1 MKLVVVE
8 SPAKCSKIAGFL
20 GADYKVLASM
30 GHIRSLEE
38 GLDAIGLDRDFE
50 PKFTFMKEKAKAIA
64 ALKEAASAASEV
76 ILAADDDRE
85 GEAIA
90 YSVALLL
97 KLSLKTTK
105 RAIFHEITKTAV
117 CKAVAEP
124 RFLDL
129 NRVYAQQARAMLDM
143 MIGFTISPLLWK
155 HVARGLSAGR
165 CQTPALRFVVDRED
179 EVATHSAETSW
190 IVRGSWSTGPK
201 GAALD
206 ATLNEEIGDEESAT
220 NYLENMLEVP
230 EATIL
235 STQVKPWTEHPP
247 PPLIT
252 STLQQSASSLFH
264 SNPKN
269 TMRVAQRLYEAGH
282 ITYMR
287 TDKAVLCAEA
297 IAEAQG
303 LVTSKY
309 GPEYVGFATAE
320 AVGESAKKKKA
331 TKATSKA
338 AAKAEEEPKAQ
349 EAHEAIRP
357 THFDVEVLPGDE
369 WTPLDRNIYKL
380 IRARALQ
387 TVMAPARGDSITV
400 KLLPEGEDADMF
412 WSATARRTTFQG
424 WRIIG
429 AKPVNDDEESDEASA
444 ASSEA
449 TDSFATLTSL
459 KVGSKVS
466 WTSIETQP
474 HITKAAPRYTEATLV
489 KALEQRGIG
498 RPSTFASLLD
508 AIMEKQYVEKK
519 NIEGQKVSLNKY
531 SVKPG
536 TSVAKQTFTRALG
549 AEKDRLVPTELGRQM
564 LAFAVKHFA
573 DLFDYGYTAGLETRL
588 DHVSEGKEAWK
599 SILRE
604 TWDSYKDRVTALSA
618 VAGAVQGGPSKDTVK
633 DLGGGLKAQ
642 VTKKGPLLIQEGAKE
657 GDKATF
663 HGWPTGVSFADMTA
677 DVAHKF
683 IAAKAASVPVV
694 GQYEGADITMH
705 KGQYGHYVKYKE
717 YNVSVKAEDSLD
729 TIIEKIKAKI
739 GGGGGAGSEVKASP
753 TKVGPFTFSTG
764 PYGPYMYKTDLKT
777 KKFVSVPQGT
787 DPSKLTIREAD
798 ELYKKGLEEKEAKA
812 KAGAKFAAIRAA
824 KGH

>member
-97 KLSLKTTK
+97 KLPLKTTK

-190 IVRGSWSTGPK
+190 IVRGYWITGPK

-309 GPEYVGFATAE
+309 GPEYVGFAATAADE
-320 AVGESAKKKKA
+320 PAKKKKV
-331 TKATSKA
+331 TKS

-380 IRARALQ
+380 IRSRALQ
-387 TVMAPARGDSITV
+387 AVMAPARGDSITV
-400 KLLPEGEDADMF
+400 KLLPEGEEDDMF

-429 AKPVNDDEESDEASA
+429 AKPVNDDEESDETSA
-444 ASSEA
+444 EKA
-449 TDSFATLTSL
+449 DSFATLTSL
-459 KVGSKVS
+459 KVGSKVN
-466 WTSIETQP
+466 WTSLETQP

-508 AIMEKQYVEKK
+508 AIMERAYVEKK
-519 NIEGQKVSLNKY
+519 NIEGQKVTLNKY
-531 SVKPG
+531 SVKSG
-536 TSVAKQTFTRALG
+536 DDKVVKQTFTRALG

-564 LAFAVKHFA
+564 LAFALKHFA

-588 DHVSEGKEAWK
+588 DHISEGKEAWK
-599 SILRE
+599 SVLKE
-604 TWDSYKDRVTALSA
+604 TWTSYKDRVTALST
-618 VAGAVQGGPSKDTVK
+618 VVGATTGGPSKDTVK

-642 VTKKGPLLIQEGAKE
+642 VTKKGPLLIQEGSKE
-657 GDKATF
+657 GEKATF

-677 DVAHKF
+677 EIAQKF
-683 IAAKAASVPVV
+683 IAAKAAAVPTI
-694 GQYEGADITMH
+694 GTHEDEPITMH
-705 KGQYGHYVKYKE
+705 KGQYGNYVKWKDI
-717 YNVSVKAEDSLD
+717 NVSVKAEDSLEV
-729 TIIEKIKAKI
+729 IIEKIKAKI
-739 GGGGGAGSEVKASP
+739 GNTTSSEVKKSQV
-753 TKVGPFTFSTG
+753 VGPFTFSTG

-777 KKFVSVPQGT
+777 KKFVSVPAGI

-798 ELYKKGLEEKEAKA
+798 EIYKKALEEKEAKA
-812 KAGAKFAAIRAA
+812 KAGAKFAAISAA
-824 KGH
+824 KGRAY

>member
-20 GADYKVLASM
+20 GPDYKVLASM
-30 GHIRSLEE
+30 GHIRALEE

-64 ALKEAASAASEV
+64 ALKEAAATASEV

-97 KLSLKTTK
+97 KLPLATTK

-117 CKAVAEP
+117 CNAISKP
-124 RFLDL
+124 RFLDMD
-129 NRVYAQQARAMLDM
+129 RVYAQQARAMLDM

-165 CQTPALRFVVDRED
+165 CQTPALRFVIDRED
-179 EVATHSAETSW
+179 EVAGHSAETSW
-190 IVRGSWSTGPK
+190 IVRGTWIAGSNQFE
-201 GAALD
+201 AA
-206 ATLNEEIGDEESAT
+206 LNEELGDEESAT
-220 NYLENMLEVP
+220 NYLENMLTVP
-230 EATIL
+230 TGTITATQ
-235 STQVKPWTEHPP
+235 TRPWTENPP

-269 TMRVAQRLYEAGH
+269 TMRIAQRLYEAGH

-297 IAEAQG
+297 IAEAQS
-303 LVTSKY
+303 LVTTKY
-309 GPEYVGFATAE
+309 GPEYVGFAAAAAE
-320 AVGESAKKKKA
+320 EPTKKKA
-331 TKATSKA
+331 PKAK
-338 AAKAEEEPKAQ
+338 AAKADADEPKAQ

-357 THFDVEVLPGDE
+357 THFDMEVLAGDE

-387 TVMAPARGDSITV
+387 AVMASARGESISV
-400 KLLPEGEDADMF
+400 KLLPEGEEDTDLS
-412 WSATARRTTFQG
+412 WTGTGRRTLFQG
-424 WRIIG
+424 WRIVG
-429 AKPVNDDEESDEASA
+429 AKPVNDDAEADEADE
-444 ASSEA
+444 EA
-449 TDSFATLTSL
+449 PEAFTVLSSL
-459 KVGSKVS
+459 KVGTKVQ
-466 WTSIETQP
+466 WTAMETQP
-474 HITKAAPRYTEATLV
+474 HITKASPRYTEATLV

-508 AIMEKQYVEKK
+508 AIMEKAYVEKK
-519 NIEGQKVSLNKY
+519 NIEGTKVSLNKY
-531 SVKPG
+531 SIRPG
-536 TSVAKQTFTRALG
+536 AELQKTTFTRALG

-588 DHVSEGKEAWK
+588 DHISEGKEQWK
-599 SILRE
+599 SVLKE
-604 TWDSYKDRVTALSA
+604 TWTSYKDRVTALSA
-618 VAGAVQGGPSKDTVK
+618 VTGTSTTAATVK

-642 VTKKGPLLIQEGAKE
+642 MTKKGPLLIQEGSTPE
-657 GDKATF
+657 EKATF
-663 HGWPTGVSFADMTA
+663 HGWPTG
-677 DVAHKF
+677 
-683 IAAKAASVPVV
+683 IAF
-694 GQYEGADITMH
+694 ADITAEVAREFISKKSMSVPIIGSYDGAEISLH
-705 KGQYGHYVKYKE
+705 KGQYGNYVKWKDI
-717 YNVSVKAEDSLD
+717 NVSVKAEDGLD
-729 TIIEKIKAKI
+729 VVIEKIKTKI
-739 GGGGGAGSEVKASP
+739 SGGANAATGKQ
-753 TKVGPFTFSTG
+753 TVGPFTFSTG

-777 KKFVSVPQGT
+777 KKFVSVPAGT

-798 ELYKKGLEEKEAKA
+798 EIYKKALEEKEAKA

-824 KGH
+824 KGQAY